1 MSDEKD
7 DTPLNG
13 QTHSADSHQQQN
25 GNGDNAKD
33 PEKQQEHQHK
43 LKDKM
48 TRQQEKLRMKNNPPG
63 GFDAT
68 PIPSAPDGYT
78 IKFTFHRAKNLPV
91 SDLNSRSS
99 DPYIHATLT
108 SALAKRHKEDPDM
121 IIRTPTVHKNTDPVW
136 DTEWIV
142 AGIPSSGFRLK
153 CRLYD
158 EDANDHDDRLGN
170 VTVFVNRIGP
180 DWQGINDE
188 CFDIKKRMASKRAYL
203 IRSCAVLLSNIK
215 MSGNLWLSAELL
227 GESEKPHGRMYTV
240 GLTSWVKHYSP
251 MIGRI
256 AGTKAPGSSQG
267 QSEASSESKPKTE
280 KYDFQANQYQL
291 EGPVPAELYHRFVEF
306 KPFVKGMFSKA
317 GLRGRVLNHALH
329 HQHSSVYNF
338 SNTTEYGTV
347 KPKSEEAALQF
358 LKMVHFDEG
367 GRIFT
372 YVLTLDGLLRFTET
386 GKEFGIDLLS
396 KHTMHSDVNIYIACS
411 GEFFVRRLQHP
422 EKSATSPE
430 QETHPNTDLPGGPP
444 DSASPKDPRSYE
456 LVIDNDSGTY
466 RPKGS
471 ILPKLREFLE
481 LQFPGLHILTKECT
495 DDTLTKMK
503 EEQRERKKKEGKQI
517 DMVQNSDDEI
527 SSSDEEALDRHE
539 KKSRRQ
545 RALDAVEDPK
555 KAAKEIMPAGKG
567 RKGRKERERRET
579 EGDRPERAAGDGL

>member
-7 DTPLNG
+7 DAPLNG
-13 QTHSADSHQQQN
+13 QSNGTDTNNQQN
-25 GNGDNAKD
+25 GDEGKKD
-33 PEKQQEHQHK
+33 PEKQQQPEHQHK

-48 TRQQEKLRMKNNPPG
+48 TKKQEKLRLKANPPG

-99 DPYIHATLT
+99 DPYVHATLT
-108 SALAKRHKEDPDM
+108 SALPKRHKEDPDM
-121 IIRTPTVHKNTDPVW
+121 IIRTPTIHKNTDPVW

-158 EDANDHDDRLGN
+158 EDASDHDDRLGN
-170 VTVFVNRIGP
+170 VTVYVNRIGP
-180 DWQGINDE
+180 DWQGIKDE
-188 CFDIKKRMASKRAYL
+188 SFDIKKRMASKRAYL
-203 IRSCAVLLSNIK
+203 IRSCAVMLSDVK

-267 QSEASSESKPKTE
+267 QSDGSGENKPKTE
-280 KYDFQANQYQL
+280 KYDFQANQLQL

-329 HQHSSVYNF
+329 HQHASVYNF

-411 GEFFVRRLQHP
+411 GEFFVRRLRHP

-430 QETHPNTDLPGGPP
+430 QETHPNSDLPGGPP
-444 DSASPKDPRSYE
+444 NSAPPKNPHSYE

-466 RPKGS
+466 RPKGLV
-471 ILPKLREFLE
+471 LPQLKEFLKKN
-481 LQFPGLHILTKECT
+481 FPGLHIITMECT
-495 DDTLTKMK
+495 DDALSKMK
-503 EEQRERKKKEGKQI
+503 DEQRERKKKEGRNI
-517 DMVQNSDDEI
+517 HMVQNSDDEI

-555 KAAKEIMPAGKG
+555 KAARDLMPGG
-567 RKGRKERERRET
+567 HGRKEREERET
-579 EGDRPERAAGDGL
+579 EGDRPEREGGSST

>member
-1 MSDEKD
+1 M
-7 DTPLNG
+7 G
-13 QTHSADSHQQQN
+13 QTN
-25 GNGDNAKD
+25 GTDANPQHDGQGKD
-33 PEKQQEHQHK
+33 AEKQAEHQHK

-48 TRQQEKLRMKNNPPG
+48 TKKQEKLRLKANPPG

-68 PIPSAPDGYT
+68 PIPFAPDAYT

-108 SALAKRHKEDPDM
+108 SALAKRHKEDPDLV
-121 IIRTPTVHKNTDPVW
+121 IRTPTVHKNTDPVW

-158 EDANDHDDRLGN
+158 EDSSDHDDRLGN
-170 VTVFVNRIGP
+170 VTVYVNRIGP
-180 DWQGINDE
+180 DWQGIRDE
-188 CFDIKKRMASKRAYL
+188 SFDIKK
-203 IRSCAVLLSNIK
+203 
-215 MSGNLWLSAELL
+215 
-227 GESEKPHGRMYTV
+227 RMYTV

-267 QSEASSESKPKTE
+267 QSGNSQESKPKTE
-280 KYDFQANQYQL
+280 KYDFQANQFQL

-329 HQHSSVYNF
+329 HQHASVYNF

-347 KPKSEEAALQF
+347 KPRSEEAALQF

-430 QETHPNTDLPGGPP
+430 QETHPNSDIPGGAPNSAPP
-444 DSASPKDPRSYE
+444 KNPRSYE

-466 RPKGS
+466 RPKGAV
-471 ILPKLREFLE
+471 LPQLKE
-481 LQFPGLHILTKECT
+481 LLKRNFPGLHIVTKECT
-495 DDTLTKMK
+495 DDELTKMK
-503 EEQRERKKKEGKQI
+503 EEQRERKKKEGRNI
-517 DMVQNSDDEI
+517 HMVQNSDDEI

-539 KKSRRQ
+539 KKSRRT
-545 RALDAVEDPK
+545 RALDAIEDPK
-555 KAAKEIMPAGKG
+555 KAAKDLMPGSHGK
-567 RKGRKERERRET
+567 KEREERET
-579 EGDRPERAAGDGL
+579 EGDLPERQAGTSS

>member
-1 MSDEKD
+1 MSDEKE
-7 DTPLNG
+7 DTPLNRQLLG
-13 QTHSADSHQQQN
+13 ADSTQQN
-25 GNGDNAKD
+25 GKEGNAKD
-33 PEKQQEHQHK
+33 PEKQQDHQQK

-48 TRQQEKLRMKNNPPG
+48 SKKQEKVKAKANPPG

-108 SALAKRHKEDPDM
+108 SALAKRHKEDPDLA
-121 IIRTPTVHKNTDPVW
+121 IRTPTVHKNTDPVW
-136 DTEWIV
+136 NTEWIV

-170 VTVFVNRIGP
+170 VTIFVNHVGP
-180 DWQGINDE
+180 DWQGIKDGS
-188 CFDIKKRMASKRAYL
+188 FDIKKRMASKRAYM
-203 IRSCAVLLSNIK
+203 IRSCAVLLSDVK
-215 MSGNLWLSAELL
+215 MSGNLWISAELL

-267 QSEASSESKPKTE
+267 ETEESSESKPKTE

-317 GLRGRVLNHALH
+317 GIRGRVLNHALH
-329 HQHSSVYNF
+329 HQHASVYNF
-338 SNTTEYGTV
+338 SNTTEYGAV
-347 KPKSEEAALQF
+347 KPKSEDAALQF

-411 GEFFVRRLQHP
+411 GEFFVRRLKHP
-422 EKSATSPE
+422 KGSAESPS

-444 DSASPKDPRSYE
+444 NSAPPKDPQSYE

-471 ILPKLREFLE
+471 LLPKLKEFLNAN
-481 LQFPGLHILTKECT
+481 FPGLHVLTKECT
-495 DDTLTKMK
+495 DDELTKMK
-503 EEQRERKKKEGKQI
+503 DEQRERKKKEGKNIQL
-517 DMVQNSDDEI
+517 VQNSDDEI
-527 SSSDEEALDRHE
+527 SSSDEEELDRNG
-539 KKSRRQ
+539 KRSRRQ

-555 KAAKEIMPAGKG
+555 KAAKEIIPGGKG
-567 RKGRKERERRET
+567 RQGRKEREQRET
-579 EGDRPERAAGDGL
+579 EGDRPERVNGGGA